1 MALVT
6 DCGIISYF
14 YFTEVVKR
22 NMNTDI
28 PWCAIYLYSIF
39 FLIEV
44 YTYAYKNDDL
54 CGMLFYSSTSVKRK
68 TSFESFFFIF
78 SIALILYIKS
88 MGMTMIRKNMV
99 TCWAKY
105 PRVNTTYI
113 NPLYV
118 DRNNKAE
125 TDLSLV

>member
-54 CGMLFYSSTSVKRK
+54 CGMLFYSSTSVKEKRVLK
-68 TSFESFFFIF
+68 VFFH
-78 SIALILYIKS
+78 ILNRINPLYKS

>member
-1 MALVT
+1 MW
-6 DCGIISYF
+6 
-14 YFTEVVKR
+14 
-22 NMNTDI
+22 N
-28 PWCAIYLYSIF
+28 AILQF
-39 FLIEV
+39 HF
-44 YTYAYKNDDL
+44 
-54 CGMLFYSSTSVKRK
+54 CKRK
-68 TSFESFFFIF
+68 TSFESFFH
-78 SIALILYIKS
+78 ILNRINPLYKS

>member
-1 MALVT
+1 
-6 DCGIISYF
+6 
-14 YFTEVVKR
+14 
-22 NMNTDI
+22 
-28 PWCAIYLYSIF
+28 
-39 FLIEV
+39 
-44 YTYAYKNDDL
+44 
-54 CGMLFYSSTSVKRK
+54 
-68 TSFESFFFIF
+68 
-78 SIALILYIKS
+78 

>member
-54 CGMLFYSSTSVKRK
+54 CGMLFYSSTSVKEKRVLK
-68 TSFESFFFIF
+68 VFF
-78 SIALILYIKS
+78 SYS
-88 MGMTMIRKNMV
+88 Q
-99 TCWAKY
+99 
-105 PRVNTTYI
+105 
-113 NPLYV
+113 
-118 DRNNKAE
+118 
-125 TDLSLV
+125 SH

>member
-1 MALVT
+1 MPF
-6 DCGIISYF
+6 I
-14 YFTEVVKR
+14 FT
-22 NMNTDI
+22 
-28 PWCAIYLYSIF
+28 PF

-54 CGMLFYSSTSVKRK
+54 CGMLFYSSTSVKENRVLK
-68 TSFESFFFIF
+68 VFFSYF